1 MIDNCDYVEKEF
13 GYNAALCEEMS
24 RGIMPQIEAYLD
36 DTEGER
42 VPTDTMILILFSG
55 NDYILAAKEKDYV
68 KEIPMMMAEQIEQA
82 IQMLLENGLS
92 NIKLATL
99 PPLQWAPYLHRDN
112 TYQMAVV
119 QYLFESNA
127 PIIFMSRKY
136 KDQGV
141 KLINVEEYLM
151 GVIFEMYSNGINID
165 LTCKEVEGDICKN
178 DLKFYWLDDLNPTSH
193 IHHELATW
201 MTTQLV

>member
-1 MIDNCDYVEKEF
+1 
-13 GYNAALCEEMS
+13 
-24 RGIMPQIEAYLD
+24 LD

-42 VPTDTMILILFSG
+42 VPKDTMILILFSG

-112 TYQMAVV
+112 TY
-119 QYLFESNA
+119 
-127 PIIFMSRKY
+127 
-136 KDQGV
+136 
-141 KLINVEEYLM
+141 
-151 GVIFEMYSNGINID
+151 
-165 LTCKEVEGDICKN
+165 
-178 DLKFYWLDDLNPTSH
+178 
-193 IHHELATW
+193 
-201 MTTQLV
+201 